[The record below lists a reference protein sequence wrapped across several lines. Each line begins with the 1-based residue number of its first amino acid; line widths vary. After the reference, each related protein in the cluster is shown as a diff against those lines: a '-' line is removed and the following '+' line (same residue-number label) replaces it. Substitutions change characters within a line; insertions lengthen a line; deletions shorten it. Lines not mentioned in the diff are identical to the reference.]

1 MEPEAM
7 TQTILTFIT
16 KVKPEHVNDLGTLLD
31 QISNNPE
38 ANALVPFRSLKRL
51 HFASLVL
58 HPSPT
63 YDACLIFENN
73 FDGVL
78 DDYLLDLYRQA
89 ANGLHQIYSCCQ
101 DYSSGPSDQQAM
113 MNYLRA
119 HVVRPNA
126 YHIGNTGRDVARIL
140 QEKSLRAAL
149 EQRSDT
155 LVQNGQATSESAV
168 FVSLQSFVR
177 SDPQWSWV
185 PGVGPRE
192 TFAQKLSA
200 WFKLIAVAVLLLAVL
215 LAGVKFALLRI
226 VWILIVLW
234 ALLLRYKESTDAVQ
248 ADAADSDNL
257 QKLMDTEN
265 RTASV
270 QNHMSSITIVKPGW
284 LRRTTL
290 RAVLWAVNLQAR
302 ALATHGTLSG
312 IPSIHFAHW
321 SMIDNGRRLLFLSN
335 FDGSWENYL
344 DDFIDK
350 ASPGLTGVWSNTLNF
365 PRTYFLIFGGATDG
379 PRFKAVARDSQIV
392 TNVWYSA
399 YWDLTVQ
406 GVDNNSSIREDMLK
420 PLDATAASSFL
431 RRI

>member
-16 KVKPEHVNDLGTLLD
+16 KVKPEYVNDLSKLLD
-31 QISNNPE
+31 QIGKNPE
-38 ANALVPFRSLKRL
+38 ANALVPFRSLKRV

-58 HPSPT
+58 HQSPP
-63 YDACLIFENN
+63 YGACLIFENN

-78 DDYLLDLYRQA
+78 DDYLPDLYRQA
-89 ANGLHQIYSCCQ
+89 ASGLHQIYSCCQ
-101 DYSSGPSDQQAM
+101 DYSSGPSDQQGM
-113 MNYLRA
+113 MDYLRA

-126 YHIGNTGRDVARIL
+126 YHIGNTGRDVARIS
-140 QEKSLRAAL
+140 QEKALRTAL
-149 EQRSDT
+149 EQQSDS
-155 LVQNGQATSESAV
+155 LVQKGQATSESAV
-168 FVSLQSFVR
+168 FAGLQNFVR

-192 TFAQKLSA
+192 SFAQKLSA
-200 WFKLIAVAVLLLAVL
+200 WFKLIAVAVLLVAVSLAT
-215 LAGVKFALLRI
+215 ALI
-226 VWILIVLW
+226 PIVLW
-234 ALLLRYKESTDAVQ
+234 LLVLRYKESTDAVQ

-265 RTASV
+265 RTLSV

-406 GVDNNSSIREDMLK
+406 GVDNNSSIREDLLK
-420 PLDATAASSFL
+420 PLDATAASAFL

>member
-16 KVKPEHVNDLGTLLD
+16 KVNPEYVNDLCRLLD
-31 QISNNPE
+31 QIGKDPE
-38 ANALVPFRSLKRL
+38 ANALVPFRSLKRV

-58 HPSPT
+58 HQSPQ
-63 YDACLIFENN
+63 YGAYLIFENN

-78 DDYLLDLYRQA
+78 DDYLPDLYSQA
-89 ANGLHQIYSCCQ
+89 ANGLHQIYSCCR
-101 DYSSGPSDQQAM
+101 DYSTGPSDQQGM

-126 YHIGNTGRDVARIL
+126 YHIGNTGRNGARIL
-140 QEKSLRAAL
+140 QEKALRAAL
-149 EQRSDT
+149 EQQSDS
-155 LVQNGQATSESAV
+155 LVQKGQATSEPAV
-168 FVSLQSFVR
+168 LAALQNFVR

-192 TFAQKLSA
+192 SLAQKLSA
-200 WFKLIAVAVLLLAVL
+200 WFKLIAVVVLLVAVL
-215 LAGVKFALLRI
+215 LATAFIPL
-226 VWILIVLW
+226 VLW
-234 ALLLRYKESTDAVQ
+234 MLVLRYKESIDPVQ

-257 QKLMDTEN
+257 QNLMDTEN

-290 RAVLWAVNLQAR
+290 RAVLWLVNLQAR

-379 PRFKAVARDSQIV
+379 PRFKAVARDSQTV

-406 GVDNNSSIREDMLK
+406 GVDNNSSIREDLLK
-420 PLDATAASSFL
+420 PLDATAASAFL
-431 RRI
+431 HRI

>member
-1 MEPEAM
+1 MI
-7 TQTILTFIT
+7 QTILTFIS
-16 KVKPEHVNDLGTLLD
+16 KVKPERVNDLSGFLA
-31 QISNNPE
+31 QIGNHPGDNP
-38 ANALVPFRSLKRL
+38 LVPFRSLKRV
-51 HFASLVL
+51 HFASMVL
-58 HPSPT
+58 HQSPLAPEYGT
-63 YDACLIFENN
+63 YFIFENN

-78 DDYLLDLYRQA
+78 DDYLPDLYSLA
-89 ANGLHQIYSCCQ
+89 AGGLHQIYSCCQ
-101 DYSSGPSDQQAM
+101 DYSFTAAPDRQGM
-113 MNYLRA
+113 MDYLRA

-126 YHIGNTGRDVARIL
+126 YHIGSTGRSCERIL
-140 QEKSLRAAL
+140 QEKQLRRAL
-149 EQRSDT
+149 EKQSDS
-155 LVQNGQATSESAV
+155 LVQKGQATSESVVLAG
-168 FVSLQSFVR
+168 LQNFVR

-192 TFAQKLSA
+192 TFAQKFVA
-200 WFKLIAVAVLLLAVL
+200 WFKLIGVAVLLVGVLFSGFWYAPLFIVWAPIVVWVGVL
-215 LAGVKFALLRI
+215 LF
-226 VWILIVLW
+226 
-234 ALLLRYKESTDAVQ
+234 KEITDSVQ

-290 RAVLWAVNLQAR
+290 RVVLWAVNLQAR

-350 ASPGLTGVWSNTLNF
+350 ASAGLSAVWSNTRNF
-365 PRTYFLIFGGATDG
+365 PRTYLLVFKGATDG

-392 TNVWYSA
+392 SNVWYSA
-399 YWDLTVQ
+399 YWDVTVQ
-406 GVDNNSSIREDMLK
+406 GVDNNSSIREDLLK
-420 PLDATAASSFL
+420 PLDATATSAFL

>member
-1 MEPEAM
+1 M

-16 KVKPEHVNDLGTLLD
+16 KVKPEYVTDLSKLLD
-31 QISNNPE
+31 QIGKDPE
-38 ANALVPFRSLKRL
+38 ANALVPFRSLKRV

-58 HPSPT
+58 HQSPT
-63 YDACLIFENN
+63 YGAYLIFENN
-73 FDGVL
+73 FDGIL
-78 DDYLLDLYRQA
+78 DDYLPDLYSQA
-89 ANGLHQIYSCCQ
+89 ANGLHQIYRCCQ
-101 DYSSGPSDQQAM
+101 DYSTGASDQQGM

-119 HVVRPNA
+119 HVVWPNA
-126 YHIGNTGRDVARIL
+126 YHIGNTGRDAARIL
-140 QEKSLRAAL
+140 QEKALRTAL
-149 EQRSDT
+149 EQQCDR
-155 LVQNGQATSESAV
+155 LVQNSQATSEPAV
-168 FVSLQSFVR
+168 LADLQNFVR

-200 WFKLIAVAVLLLAVL
+200 WFKLIAVAVLVVALLPAVL
-215 LAGVKFALLRI
+215 
-226 VWILIVLW
+226 ILILLW
-234 ALLLRYKESTDAVQ
+234 ALVLRYKESTDSVQ
-248 ADAADSDNL
+248 TEAADPDNV
-257 QKLMDTEN
+257 QKLLDTEN

-350 ASPGLTGVWSNTLNF
+350 ASAGLTGVWSNTLNF

-399 YWDLTVQ
+399 YRDLTVQ
-406 GVDNNSSIREDMLK
+406 GVDNNSSIREDLLK
-420 PLDATAASSFL
+420 PLDATAASAFL
-431 RRI
+431 RRL

>member
-7 TQTILTFIT
+7 THTILTFIT
-16 KVKPEHVNDLGTLLD
+16 KVKLEYVNDLCKLLD
-31 QISNNPE
+31 QIGIDPE
-38 ANALVPFRSLKRL
+38 ANALVPFRSLKRV

-58 HPSPT
+58 HQSPQ
-63 YDACLIFENN
+63 YGAYLIFENN

-78 DDYLLDLYRQA
+78 DDYLPDLYSQA

-101 DYSSGPSDQQAM
+101 DYSTGASDQQGM

-126 YHIGNTGRDVARIL
+126 YHIGNTGRDAARIL
-140 QEKSLRAAL
+140 QEKGLRTAL
-149 EQRSDT
+149 EQQSDS
-155 LVQNGQATSESAV
+155 LVQKGQATSEPAV
-168 FVSLQSFVR
+168 LASLQNFVR

-192 TFAQKLSA
+192 SFAQKLSA
-200 WFKLIAVAVLLLAVL
+200 WFKLIAVAVLLVAVL
-215 LAGVKFALLRI
+215 LATVFIPL
-226 VWILIVLW
+226 VLW
-234 ALLLRYKESTDAVQ
+234 MLVLRYKESTDAVQ

-284 LRRTTL
+284 LRRATL

-406 GVDNNSSIREDMLK
+406 GVDNNSSIREDLLK
-420 PLDATAASSFL
+420 PLDATAASAFL

>member
-1 MEPEAM
+1 M

-16 KVKPEHVNDLGTLLD
+16 KVKPEYVNDLRKLLD
-31 QISNNPE
+31 QIGKNPE
-38 ANALVPFRSLKRL
+38 ANALVPFRSLKRV

-58 HPSPT
+58 HQSPP
-63 YDACLIFENN
+63 YGAYLIFENN

-78 DDYLLDLYRQA
+78 NDYLPDLYSQA

-101 DYSSGPSDQQAM
+101 DYLTGASDQREM

-126 YHIGNTGRDVARIL
+126 YHIGNTGRDAARIL
-140 QEKSLRAAL
+140 QERALHIAL
-149 EQRSDT
+149 EKQCDG
-155 LVQNGQATSESAV
+155 LIQNSRATSEAAV
-168 FVSLQSFVR
+168 LAGLQNFVR

-185 PGVGPRE
+185 PGVGSRE
-192 TFAQKLSA
+192 TFAQKLTA
-200 WFKLIAVAVLLLAVL
+200 WFKLIGVAVLLVAVL
-215 LAGVKFALLRI
+215 PAGVILL
-226 VWILIVLW
+226 LLW
-234 ALLLRYKESTDAVQ
+234 ALVLRYKESTDSVQ
-248 ADAADSDNL
+248 ADAADPDNL
-257 QKLMDTEN
+257 QKLMDMEN

-270 QNHMSSITIVKPGW
+270 QNHMCSITIVKPGL

-302 ALATHGTLSG
+302 ALATHGKLSG

-321 SMIDNGRRLLFLSN
+321 SMIDKGRRLLFLSN

-350 ASPGLTGVWSNTLNF
+350 ASAGLTGVWSNTLNF
-365 PRTYFLIFGGATDG
+365 PRTYFLIFGGAADG

-406 GVDNNSSIREDMLK
+406 GVDNNSSIREDLLK
-420 PLDATAASSFL
+420 PLDATAASAFL
-431 RRI
+431 RRM

>member
-1 MEPEAM
+1 
-7 TQTILTFIT
+7 
-16 KVKPEHVNDLGTLLD
+16 
-31 QISNNPE
+31 
-38 ANALVPFRSLKRL
+38 
-51 HFASLVL
+51 
-58 HPSPT
+58 
-63 YDACLIFENN
+63 
-73 FDGVL
+73 
-78 DDYLLDLYRQA
+78 
-89 ANGLHQIYSCCQ
+89 
-101 DYSSGPSDQQAM
+101 M

-126 YHIGNTGRDVARIL
+126 YHIGNTGRDAARIL
-140 QEKSLRAAL
+140 QEKALRTAL
-149 EQRSDT
+149 EQRCDS
-155 LVQNGQATSESAV
+155 LVQNSQATSEPAV
-168 FVSLQSFVR
+168 LADLQNFVR

-200 WFKLIAVAVLLLAVL
+200 WFKLIAVVVLLV
-215 LAGVKFALLRI
+215 ALLPAEI
-226 VWILIVLW
+226 ILILLW
-234 ALLLRYKESTDAVQ
+234 ALVLRYKESTDSVQ
-248 ADAADSDNL
+248 TEAADSDNL
-257 QKLMDTEN
+257 QKLLDTEN

-350 ASPGLTGVWSNTLNF
+350 ASAGLTGVWSNTLNF

-406 GVDNNSSIREDMLK
+406 GVDNNSSIREDLLK
-420 PLDATAASSFL
+420 PLDATAASAFL
-431 RRI
+431 RRL

>member
-1 MEPEAM
+1 MEPEVM

-16 KVKPEHVNDLGTLLD
+16 KVKPEYVNDLSQLLD
-31 QISNNPE
+31 QIGKDPE
-38 ANALVPFRSLKRL
+38 ANALVPFRSLKRV

-58 HPSPT
+58 HQSPT
-63 YDACLIFENN
+63 YGAYLIFENN
-73 FDGVL
+73 FDGIL
-78 DDYLLDLYRQA
+78 DDYLPDLYSQA
-89 ANGLHQIYSCCQ
+89 ANGLHQIYRCCQ
-101 DYSSGPSDQQAM
+101 DYSTGAPDQQGM
-113 MNYLRA
+113 VNYLRA

-126 YHIGNTGRDVARIL
+126 YHIGNTGRDAARIL
-140 QEKSLRAAL
+140 QEKALRTAL
-149 EQRSDT
+149 EQQCDR
-155 LVQNGQATSESAV
+155 LVQDSQATSEPAV
-168 FVSLQSFVR
+168 LADLQNFVR
-177 SDPQWSWV
+177 SDPQWSWIA
-185 PGVGPRE
+185 GVGPRE

-200 WFKLIAVAVLLLAVL
+200 WFKLIAVAVLLVVL
-215 LAGVKFALLRI
+215 LPAAV
-226 VWILIVLW
+226 ILILLW
-234 ALLLRYKESTDAVQ
+234 ALVLRYKESTDSVQ
-248 ADAADSDNL
+248 TEAADSDNV
-257 QKLMDTEN
+257 QKLLDTEN

-290 RAVLWAVNLQAR
+290 RAVLWAINLQAR

-350 ASPGLTGVWSNTLNF
+350 ASAGLTGVWSNTLNF

-392 TNVWYSA
+392 SNVWYSA
-399 YWDLTVQ
+399 YRDLTVQ
-406 GVDNNSSIREDMLK
+406 GVDNNSSIREDLLK
-420 PLDATAASSFL
+420 PLDATAASAFL
-431 RRI
+431 RRL